1 MHNVCGFFLLNCI
14 NMNTPP
20 PTVDQTSSK
29 PHALHVSLAELAIV
43 PKPAIETR
51 LQRQPSSTVTRTVAT
66 FQLITNAFE
75 FDGKIDCTYMF
86 QQMVAALTY
95 LFKPQALR

>member
-1 MHNVCGFFLLNCI
+1 
-14 NMNTPP
+14 MNTPP

-29 PHALHVSLAELAIV
+29 PHALYVSLAELAIV

-51 LQRQPSSTVTRTVAT
+51 LQRRLSSTVTRTSW

-86 QQMVAALTY
+86 QQMVATLTY
-95 LFKPQALR
+95 